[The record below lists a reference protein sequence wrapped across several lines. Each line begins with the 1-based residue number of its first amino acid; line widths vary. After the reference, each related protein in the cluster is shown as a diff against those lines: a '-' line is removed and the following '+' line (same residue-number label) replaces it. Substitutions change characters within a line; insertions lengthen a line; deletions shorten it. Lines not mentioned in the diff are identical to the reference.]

1 MNTQTRM
8 NDIAVR
14 LAGLLPFEYV
24 ADKQYVIVSE
34 ALREALK
41 LQYSEIQFS
50 EFKQLFT
57 PLSARLLEE
66 SFSIPENQPHSLQL
80 VLQNRQTLILNYAK
94 EGTSL
99 VGYIILH
106 DFTHYSLNTPC
117 CTKPRIEDY
126 GELFRTLGQIVWVM
140 SPDMS
145 SLLYVSDAVIDTL
158 AIRRM
163 NCIIISISYSA
174 V

>member
-99 VGYIILH
+99 VGYIIL
-106 DFTHYSLNTPC
+106 
-117 CTKPRIEDY
+117 
-126 GELFRTLGQIVWVM
+126 
-140 SPDMS
+140 
-145 SLLYVSDAVIDTL
+145 
-158 AIRRM
+158 
-163 NCIIISISYSA
+163 
-174 V
+174 